1 MGYVCSNWWRCKG
14 TAYEPGIDDQT
25 KIARLIDEIKK
36 LKNENDNL
44 KEIIYNLEEQ
54 LGILPF

>member
-25 KIARLIDEIKK
+25 KARLMDEIKK

-44 KEIIYNLEEQ
+44 KEIKYKLEEQ